1 MFFPY
6 GCYIPE
12 KVTSGSIAYE
22 MLRPYSLL
30 YNSFSEIT
38 GHIFY
43 NFLFK
48 SIPIFLFGVLVMG
61 VSLPNLNQVIPYF
74 ITLSNGVI
82 IAFFINYFI
91 GLWSIKFLSIN
102 GVQSIYYFATAIFS
116 GAFIQLKYYPEAF
129 KQIVMS
135 LPFAYTSYVPT
146 AVYLGEYSLFKA
158 CVNQWIWIFILFIIA
173 YLLTARL
180 TKKMAIQGG

>member
-1 MFFPY
+1 
-6 GCYIPE
+6 
-12 KVTSGSIAYE
+12 
-22 MLRPYSLL
+22 
-30 YNSFSEIT
+30 
-38 GHIFY
+38 
-43 NFLFK
+43 
-48 SIPIFLFGVLVMG
+48 MG
-61 VSLPNLNQVIPYF
+61 VSLPNLNQVFPYL

-116 GAFIQLKYYPEAF
+116 GAFIQLKYYPEFF

-146 AVYLGEYSLFKA
+146 AVYLGEYNLLKA
-158 CVNQWIWIFILFIIA
+158 CVNQWIWILILFIIA
-173 YLLTARL
+173 YALTTRL